1 MQRAMR
7 DTTRLATD
15 PDAPV
20 RLSLPLRVG
29 SDVELAARMTRRMA
43 LNAGIGNAAAS
54 HIAEA
59 SLSIMSAMLRLG
71 EDTTLEV
78 TIEGRGAIA
87 RIRAV
92 TTEPAPSSMVDPG
105 HRNAWV
111 RGLCDLDGPVSE
123 VIRPGVETALRLMDS
138 VRVQRIDDGKIEL
151 VAVRLQQPTQTS
163 RDVPRIV
170 GYRVVGSRASAASC

>member
-7 DTTRLATD
+7 DTNRQARD

-20 RLSLPLRVG
+20 RLTLPLRLG

-43 LNAGIGNAAAS
+43 ANSGIGKAAAGD
-54 HIAEA
+54 IAEA
-59 SLSIMSAMLRLG
+59 SLSIISAMLRLG

-92 TTEPAPSSMVDPG
+92 TSEPAAATMVDPG
-105 HRNAWV
+105 ERNAWV

-123 VIRPGVETALRLMDS
+123 TIRPGVETALRLMDS
-138 VRVQRIDDGKIEL
+138 VRVQRIDDGKFEL
-151 VAVRLQQPTQTS
+151 VAVRLQKPTQTS